1 MNTSLQGKII
11 IIIIYDLCVWSADTL
26 HFTIF
31 QMLCQICQD
40 WVDKSLC
47 NIRSKNM
54 KCIVCKASKLFFLW
68 VFSQAATIVTFLE
81 HAESTERSYKLEYI

>member
-11 IIIIYDLCVWSADTL
+11 IIIIYNLCVWPADML
-26 HFTIF
+26 HSTVF

-40 WVDKSLC
+40 WVDKSFC
-47 NIRSKNM
+47 NIRCKNI
-54 KCIVCKASKLFFLW
+54 KYIACKSSKLFFLC

-81 HAESTERSYKLEYI
+81 RAENTERSYKLEYI